1 MKKIAKI
8 TLMLAVYLVWVCS
21 NSVIALSC
29 YANHDK
35 HIHCC
40 AKSCDCHHD
49 DWEKAHFES
58 PHGCHHDHSNRIA
71 LYDISKEQEI
81 DIKPVINSV
90 DLHLLTPLYSL
101 LTPNYSL
108 LTITNE
114 VSLCRNRLPYRGTV
128 CVPLP
133 LLRSYRYDRAE
144 GLVVS

>member
-29 YANHDK
+29 YANHAE

-40 AKSCDCHHD
+40 GKSCDCHHEGC
-49 DWEKAHFES
+49 EKMHFES

-81 DIKPVINSV
+81 DVEPVISSV
-90 DLHLLTPLYSL
+90 DLHLLTPNSSL
-101 LTPNYSL
+101 LTPISSL
-108 LTITNE
+108 LTPHYYERSESI
-114 VSLCRNRLPYRGTV
+114 
-128 CVPLP
+128 PLSP
-133 LLRSYRYDRAE
+133 TLLGCGMRAPP
-144 GLVVS
+144 VVA

>member
-1 MKKIAKI
+1 MQRAMKIV
-8 TLMLAVYLVWVCS
+8 TMLAVYLVWVCS

-71 LYDISKEQEI
+71 LYDISKEQKI

-90 DLHLLTPLYSL
+90 DLHLLTPHYSL
-101 LTPNYSL
+101 LTTLYSL
-108 LTITNE
+108 FSSHYYE
-114 VSLCRNRLPYRGTV
+114 QSESLPPSPTLSGCGM
-128 CVPLP
+128 
-133 LLRSYRYDRAE
+133 RAPP
-144 GLVVS
+144 VVA

>member
-1 MKKIAKI
+1 MKRLAKI

-58 PHGCHHDHSNRIA
+58 PHGCHHDHSNRIV
-71 LYDISKEQEI
+71 LYDTTKEREI

-90 DLHLLTPLYSL
+90 DLHLLTPHYSL
-101 LTPNYSL
+101 HTTHFSL
-108 LTITNE
+108 PTSHYYE
-114 VSLCRNRLPYRGTV
+114 RSESLPQSPTLSWHGM
-128 CVPLP
+128 
-133 LLRSYRYDRAE
+133 RAPP
-144 GLVVS
+144 VVA

>member
-40 AKSCDCHHD
+40 AKSCSCHHD

-71 LYDISKEQEI
+71 LYDISKEQKI

-90 DLHLLTPLYSL
+90 DLHLLTPHYSLLTTHYSL
-101 LTPNYSL
+101 LTPHYYERSESL
-108 LTITNE
+108 PQSPTL
-114 VSLCRNRLPYRGTV
+114 SWHGM
-128 CVPLP
+128 
-133 LLRSYRYDRAE
+133 RAPP
-144 GLVVS
+144 VVA